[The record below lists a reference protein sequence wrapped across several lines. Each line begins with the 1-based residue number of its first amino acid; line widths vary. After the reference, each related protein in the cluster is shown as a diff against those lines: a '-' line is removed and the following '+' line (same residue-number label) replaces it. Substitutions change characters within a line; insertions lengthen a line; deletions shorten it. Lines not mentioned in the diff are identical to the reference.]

1 MSDNNGTSAQP
12 LKQHACHHGI
22 YLLFEAGTRPDRDR
36 VQSFVASHPQHGISF
51 DPANSASEVADGA
64 DPREATLSWL
74 ELLSSGLTFE
84 LSGIAPGQS
93 LDMPIAGQL
102 FDIKDANGPM
112 EWEAVCLAPGAHL
125 SGGERALPVIRV
137 MMALARDLVSHFETL
152 AAVAWMPASAMIG
165 RRYFDSTVSAWL
177 SGGPFPAP
185 GLAAFN
191 ASEGGSLRSVGL
203 AHFIGQEIV
212 IDPLLANDRLAAT
225 RLASRI
231 VNQLVLT
238 GKLSER
244 EDIIA
249 PDGSRLVMTPEAGGA
264 EVHVRPG

>member
-1 MSDNNGTSAQP
+1 MSDNIGPSAQP
-12 LKQHACHHGI
+12 SKQHACHHGI

-36 VQSFVASHPQHGISF
+36 MRPFVASHPQHGISF
-51 DPANSASEVADGA
+51 DPAGSASDVADGA
-64 DPREATLSWL
+64 KPREAAPAWL

-84 LSGIAPGQS
+84 LSGLAPGES
-93 LDMPIAGQL
+93 LDMPTASQL

-125 SGGERALPVIRV
+125 SGGERTLPVIRV
-137 MMALARDLVSHFETL
+137 MMALARDLVSHFEAL

-165 RRYFDSTVSAWL
+165 RRYFESTVSAWL
-177 SGGPFPAP
+177 GGGPFPSP
-185 GLAAFN
+185 GLAAFE
-191 ASEGGSLRSVGL
+191 AGGGGSLRSVGL

-212 IDPLLANDRLAAT
+212 IDPLLASDRLAAT
-225 RLASRI
+225 RLGARI

-249 PDGSRLVMTPEAGGA
+249 PDGTRLVMTPEAGGA
-264 EVHVRPG
+264 EVHIRPG